1 MQKFIMKHPYNHHNT
16 IKNLHFL
23 LTSYCFV
30 IMALKYIPKD
40 GLAGLK
46 ENWQNDLNAGVL
58 VSFLALPLCLGIA
71 SASKFPPITGVFTAI
86 IGGMIVALLSG
97 SRLTIKG
104 PAAGLIA
111 IALSAVESLGYEKA
125 LATIVIASIIQV
137 IFGLL
142 KAGKLGNFFPVS
154 VIHGMLAAIGV
165 IIFSKQIHPLLGVK
179 PTAKE
184 PFELL
189 AEIPHSIMHA
199 KWEVALIG
207 ILGLIIIFTIPVI
220 KNQIIKKIPAPM
232 IVLLVAVPLSMFFS
246 LGDFVKD
253 GKSTYLVNIPTSILE
268 GIFTFDTQKIGIT
281 FPYFSDILS
290 SNSLQYILMF
300 SLIGSIE
307 SLLTVKAIDGLDPYQ
322 RKSDMNK
329 DLVAVGIG
337 NTLAGLIGGLPMI
350 SEVARSSA
358 NVANGAKTRWANFF
372 HGVALLIFVLVLAK
386 VIVLI
391 PMSALA
397 AMLIAVAYRLASPK
411 EFKHTYHVG
420 KEQLLIF
427 LTTLIITLATDLLI
441 GVGAGI
447 LMKLIIEI
455 YYGTPIKGLFKAHVK
470 VEEDSQHNTIHFKIS
485 NSAIFS
491 NYLGFKKYLDKLPR
505 GKHVIIDVN
514 EARLIDHTFMENL
527 HQFELDYHHQG
538 GSVEIQGMEH
548 QNPVSD
554 HPLAMRVFD
563 AEYKDKAKNIVLD
576 NRQKELEALTIEND
590 MGFRPLPI
598 SDNFKYLNFKFFQ
611 GKKINYRANRLI
623 KTIDHTRFEF
633 SDMDISEMSSIGGRN
648 YKMTVLTITDVIGHI
663 PFFVL
668 EKENALNKVTQG
680 SQDIDFDEY
689 QTFSNHYMLTS
700 TEPEETKKF
709 FTPNIIRY
717 LEGFAGKDFKLRS
730 RDSRLLIFKN
740 EQILQKNDI
749 KDLLDM
755 AVGLVDVIKKE
766 YLITV

>member
-1 MQKFIMKHPYNHHNT
+1 MQRFITKHLYSLLNT
-16 IKNLHFL
+16 IKKHFL
-23 LTSYCFV
+23 LTIYSFV

-46 ENWQNDLNAGVL
+46 ENWLKDLNAGVL

-71 SASKFPPITGVFTAI
+71 SASKFPPITGIFSAI
-86 IGGMIVALLSG
+86 IGGVIVTLLSG

-111 IALSAVESLGYEKA
+111 IGLGAVETLGYEKA
-125 LATIVIASIIQV
+125 LATIVIASMIQV

-179 PTAKE
+179 PTATE

-189 AEIPHSIMHA
+189 AEIPNSIIHA
-199 KWEVALIG
+199 KWEVACIG
-207 ILGLIIIFTIPVI
+207 ILGLIIIFMIPMI
-220 KNQIIKKIPAPM
+220 KNQFIKKIPAPM
-232 IVLLVAVPLSMFFS
+232 IVLLMAIPLSIIFG
-246 LGDFVKD
+246 LGDFVKN
-253 GKSTYLVNIPTSILE
+253 GKSVYLVNIPTSILE
-268 GIFTFDTQKIGIT
+268 GIFTLDIHKIGIT
-281 FPYFSDILS
+281 FPDFSEVFS
-290 SNSLQYILMF
+290 FTSLQYILMF

-307 SLLTVKAIDGLDPYQ
+307 SLLTIKAIDGLDPYQ

-337 NTLAGLIGGLPMI
+337 NIITGLIGGLPMI

-372 HGVALLIFVLVLAK
+372 HGISLLIFILILAK
-386 VIVLI
+386 IIVLI

-427 LTTLIITLATDLLI
+427 LTTLIVTLATDLLV

-447 LMKLIIEI
+447 LLKLIVEI

-470 VEEDSQHNTIHFKIS
+470 VEEDHQHNTIHFKIA

-491 NYLGFKKYLDKLPR
+491 NYLSFKKHLDKLPR
-505 GKHVIIDVN
+505 GKHIIIDVN
-514 EARLIDHTFMENL
+514 ETKLIDHSFMENL

-538 GSVEIQGMEH
+538 GSIEIQGMEH

-576 NRQKELEALTIEND
+576 SRQEELEALAIQND
-590 MGFRPLPI
+590 MGFRSLPI
-598 SDNFKYLNFKFFQ
+598 ADNFKYLNFKYFQ
-611 GKKINYRANRLI
+611 GKRINYRANRLI

-633 SDMDISEMSSIGGRN
+633 SDMNISEMASIGGRN
-648 YKMTVLTITDVIGHI
+648 YKMTILTITDVIGYI

-668 EKENALNKVTQG
+668 EKENVLNKVTQG
-680 SQDIDFDEY
+680 SLDIDFDEY
-689 QTFSNHYMLTS
+689 PIFSNHYMLTS
-700 TEPEETKKF
+700 TESEEARKF
-709 FTPNIIRY
+709 FTSNIVHY
-717 LEGFAGKDFKLRS
+717 LEKYINNDFKIRS

-740 EQILQKNDI
+740 EQLLSKNEI
-749 KDLLDM
+749 QDLLEM
-755 AVGLVDVIKKE
+755 AVGLVEIIKKE
-766 YLITV
+766 YLIKA

>member
-1 MQKFIMKHPYNHHNT
+1 
-16 IKNLHFL
+16 
-23 LTSYCFV
+23 
-30 IMALKYIPKD
+30 MALKYVPQD

-46 ENWQNDLNAGVL
+46 ENWQKDLNAGVL

-86 IGGMIVALLSG
+86 IGGMVVSLLAG

-111 IALSAVESLGYEKA
+111 IALGSVEVLGYEKA
-125 LATIVIASIIQV
+125 LAAIVVASLIQV
-137 IFGLL
+137 VFGLL
-142 KAGKLGNFFPVS
+142 KMGKFGNFFPVS

-189 AEIPHSIMHA
+189 AEIPHSVMNM
-199 KWEVALIG
+199 KWEAALIG
-207 ILGLIIIFTIPVI
+207 ILGLVIIFTFPMI
-220 KNQIIKKIPAPM
+220 KNKLIKKIPAPM
-232 IVLLVAVPLSMFFS
+232 VVLLVAIPLSLIFG
-246 LGDFVKD
+246 LGEYVKD

-268 GIFTFDTQKIGIT
+268 GIFTLDMVKMGVT
-281 FPYFSDILS
+281 FPDFSAILS
-290 SNSLQYILMF
+290 VPSLQYILMF

-329 DLVAVGIG
+329 DLVAIGIG
-337 NTLAGLIGGLPMI
+337 NALAGLIGGLPMI

-372 HGVALLIFVLVLAK
+372 HGVSLLVFILVLAK
-386 VIVLI
+386 AIVLI
-391 PMSALA
+391 PMAALA

-427 LTTLIITLATDLLI
+427 LTTLITTLATDLLV

-447 LMKLIIEI
+447 LMKLIVEL
-455 YYGTPIKGLFKAHVK
+455 YYGTPLKGLFRADITVD
-470 VEEDSQHNTIHFKIS
+470 EDHKHNTILLKIAH
-485 NSAIFS
+485 SAVFS
-491 NYLGFKKYLDKLPR
+491 NYLGLKKRLDSLPK

-514 EARLIDHTFMENL
+514 DAKLIDHTYMESL
-527 HQFELDYHHQG
+527 HQFELDYHQKG
-538 GSVEIQGMEH
+538 GSVEVQGMEH

-563 AEYKDKAKNIVLD
+563 ATYKDKANKIVLD
-576 NRQKELEALTIEND
+576 SRQRELQKFASKND

-598 SDNFKYLNFKFFQ
+598 MDSFKYLNFKYFQ
-611 GKKINYRANRLI
+611 GKRVNYRSNRLI
-623 KTIDHTRFEF
+623 KTIDLTRFEF
-633 SDMDISEMSSIGGRN
+633 SDMDISEMSNLSGLN
-648 YKMTVLTITDVIGHI
+648 YKMTMLTATDVIQHI
-663 PFFVL
+663 PFFIL
-668 EKENALNKVTQG
+668 EKENVMSKVV
-680 SQDIDFDEY
+680 QDINFKDFPL
-689 QTFSNHYMLTS
+689 FSSKYLLTS
-700 TEPEETKKF
+700 TEAEDARAF
-709 FTPNIIRY
+709 FTPAIIQY
-717 LEGFAGKDFKLRS
+717 LERFVDKDFVVRS
-730 RDSRLLIFKN
+730 RDSRLLIFKKEELMN
-740 EQILQKNDI
+740 TAQMQELFNF
-749 KDLLDM
+749 
-755 AVGLVDVIKKE
+755 AVGLVEVIKSE
-766 YLITV
+766 YLQVKERESQPAYA

>member
-1 MQKFIMKHPYNHHNT
+1 
-16 IKNLHFL
+16 
-23 LTSYCFV
+23 
-30 IMALKYIPKD
+30 MALKYIPQD

-46 ENWQNDLNAGVL
+46 ENWQKDLNSGLL

-86 IGGMIVALLSG
+86 IGGMIVSLLSG

-111 IALSAVESLGYEKA
+111 IALGSVEALGYEKA
-125 LATIVIASIIQV
+125 LAAIVVASLIQV
-137 IFGLL
+137 VFGLL
-142 KAGKLGNFFPVS
+142 KMGRFGNFFPVA

-189 AEIPHSIMHA
+189 AEIPHSVMNM

-207 ILGLIIIFTIPVI
+207 ILGLVIIFTFPMI
-220 KNQIIKKIPAPM
+220 KNKLIKKVPAPM
-232 IVLLVAVPLSMFFS
+232 IVLLISIPLSLVFG
-246 LGDFVKD
+246 LGEYVKD

-268 GIFTFDTQKIGIT
+268 GIFTLDMVKMGVT
-281 FPYFSDILS
+281 FPDFSAIFS
-290 SNSLQYILMF
+290 TPSLQYILMF

-329 DLVAVGIG
+329 DLVAIGIG
-337 NTLAGLIGGLPMI
+337 NTLASLIGGLPMI

-372 HGVALLIFVLVLAK
+372 HGTALLVFILLLAK
-386 VIVLI
+386 AIVLI

-427 LTTLIITLATDLLI
+427 LTTLVVTLATDLLL

-447 LMKLIIEI
+447 LMKVIIEV
-455 YYGTPIKGLFKAHVK
+455 YFGTPLSGLFKAHITAA
-470 VEEDSQHNTIHFKIS
+470 EDVTHNEIIIKIK
-485 NSAIFS
+485 NSAVFS
-491 NYLGFKKYLDKLPR
+491 NYLGLKKYFDKLPV
-505 GKHVIIDVN
+505 GKHIIIDVN
-514 EARLIDHTFMENL
+514 DAKLIDHTYMENL
-527 HQFELDYHHQG
+527 HQFEIDYHQKG

-563 AEYKDKAKNIVLD
+563 AKYKEKANKIVLD
-576 NRQKELEALTIEND
+576 SRQRELEKLAKQTD
-590 MGFRPLPI
+590 MAFRPLPI
-598 SDNFKYLNFKFFQ
+598 MDSFKYLNFKYFQ
-611 GKKINYRANRLI
+611 GKKINFRANRLI

-633 SDMDISEMSSIGGRN
+633 SDMSISEMSNLSGLN
-648 YKMTVLTITDVIGHI
+648 YKMTLLTATDVIQHI
-663 PFFVL
+663 PFFIL
-668 EKENALNKVTQG
+668 EKETALNKVV
-680 SQDIDFDEY
+680 QDIDFNDY
-689 QTFSNHYMLTS
+689 PLFSSKYHLTS
-700 TEPEETKKF
+700 TEAEEARTF
-709 FTPNIIRY
+709 FTPAIIKY
-717 LEGFAGKDFKLRS
+717 LETHADKNFTIRS
-730 RDSRLLIFKN
+730 RDSRLLIFKGEELLN
-740 EQILQKNDI
+740 TAQMQE
-749 KDLLDM
+749 LLDV
-755 AVGLVDVIKKE
+755 ATGLVEVIKQE
-766 YLITV
+766 YLQVKEAKITLEYAV